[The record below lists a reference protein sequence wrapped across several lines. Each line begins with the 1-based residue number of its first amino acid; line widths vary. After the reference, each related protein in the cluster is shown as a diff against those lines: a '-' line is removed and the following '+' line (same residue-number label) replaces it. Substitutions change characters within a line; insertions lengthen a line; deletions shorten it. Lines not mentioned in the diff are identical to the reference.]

1 MTKYS
6 IMAVT
11 KEGKST
17 QEIKTIFVLHPTPLD
32 GLFFFFLVF
41 PQREG
46 LYTRSIYHFFVS
58 TNQTRIETDFTIHF
72 ISQGQLHHLILP

>member
-17 QEIKTIFVLHPTPLD
+17 QEIKNIFVLHPTPLD
-32 GLFFFFLVF
+32 GLFFFILVF

-46 LYTRSIYHFFVS
+46 LYTRSIYHFLYQPTKQILQS
-58 TNQTRIETDFTIHF
+58 TSYRKVNCIILSYLRI
-72 ISQGQLHHLILP
+72 